1 MLEFVNVNVNPKRR
15 KTGDCSTRALA
26 NILNISYEQA
36 LKDQCEAAI
45 KTCYGITCKET
56 IDYVMKKYGWEKQ
69 KQPRKW
75 DNTKYKVNEMDEVLS
90 TEEMETGAL
99 VLIANH
105 WTIVR
110 DYYIED
116 IWDCGR
122 KSVGNY
128 WIKKGAN

>member
-1 MLEFVNVNVNPKRR
+1 MVKFVNVNVNPKNR

-26 NILNISYEQA
+26 NILNITYEQA
-36 LKDQCEAAI
+36 LKEQCEAAI
-45 KTCYGITCKET
+45 KKCYGITNKET

-69 KQPRKW
+69 KQPRKL
-75 DNTKYKVNEMDEVLS
+75 NGKKYQVYEMDEVLS

-105 WTIVR
+105 WTVVR
-110 DYYIED
+110 DYLIED

-128 WIKKGAN
+128 WIKVK

>member
-1 MLEFVNVNVNPKRR
+1 MVEFVNVNLNPKNR

-26 NILNISYEQA
+26 NILNITYEQA
-36 LKDQCEAAI
+36 LKEQCEAAI
-45 KTCYGITCKET
+45 KKCYSITNKET

-69 KQPRKW
+69 KQPRKL
-75 DNTKYKVNEMDEVLS
+75 NGKKYQVYEMDKVLS

-99 VLIANH
+99 ILIANH

-110 DYYIED
+110 NYLIED
-116 IWDCGR
+116 IWDCGK

-128 WIKKGAN
+128 WIKIRR

>member
-1 MLEFVNVNVNPKRR
+1 MLEFVKVNVNPKNR

-36 LKDQCEAAI
+36 LKEQCEAAI
-45 KTCYGITCKET
+45 KKCYGITDKET
-56 IDYVMKKYGWEKQ
+56 IDYIMKKYGWEKQ
-69 KQPRKW
+69 KQPRKL
-75 DNTKYKVNEMDEVLS
+75 NNNKYKVNEMDEVLS

-99 VLIANH
+99 VLIAKH
-105 WTIVR
+105 WTVVR
-110 DYYIED
+110 DYLIED

-128 WIKKGAN
+128 WIKVK

>member
-1 MLEFVNVNVNPKRR
+1 MITYTEFNNNPKRR

-36 LKDQCEAAI
+36 LKEQCEVAI
-45 KTCYGITCKET
+45 KYCYGITDKQT

-69 KQPRKW
+69 KQPRKLN
-75 DNTKYKVNEMDEVLS
+75 NTKYKVNEMDEVL
-90 TEEMETGAL
+90 TTDEMKNGAL

-110 DYYIED
+110 DYMIED
-116 IWDCGR
+116 IWNCGS

-128 WIKKGAN
+128 WIKKK

>member
-26 NILNISYEQA
+26 NILNISYAQA
-36 LKDQCEAAI
+36 LQEQCDAAI
-45 KTCYGITCKET
+45 KNCYGITNKET

-69 KQPRKW
+69 KQPRKL
-75 DNTKYKVNEMDEVLS
+75 NGKKYQVNEMDEVLS

-110 DYYIED
+110 DYMIED

-128 WIKKGAN
+128 WIKVK